1 MGTQHKAEQ
10 GTEQMKLVTP
20 KGARVDSLRYPDIA
34 DLMSR
39 LRFAP
44 GNGRIWL
51 DDQRMVLLHAQSL
64 GTLRRELIDSLGID
78 AARGLLTRMG
88 YNSGARDAEL
98 VGKVRPGNDVSEM
111 FAVGPQLHMLEGL
124 TEVEP
129 VRLEIDV
136 EKGHYYGEFLWKGCA
151 EDEEHVRIYG
161 IGAEPV
167 CWTQIGYASG
177 YTSVFMGRPILYREV
192 ECRALGQAYCRI
204 IGKPIEE
211 WGEEAANDLRFL
223 KAQSFTQG
231 LAASDD
237 RTDPVSGHGAYDP
250 REAPAAPTAF
260 GDVNMVGA
268 SPGFNAVC
276 HMIRRV
282 ATTRATVLFLGESG
296 VGKEVFART
305 LHRISKRSEGAFV
318 AVNCAAIP
326 ESLVESELFGVEKG
340 GFTDATQSRPGRFER
355 AHGGTLFLDEI
366 GILTMTAQGK
376 LLRALQEG
384 EIERVGDTQTRRVDV
399 RVVAATNLDLRD
411 EVRAG
416 RFREDLYFRLNVFPI
431 RVPSL
436 RERKE
441 DLPVL
446 LNHFLRKYRERHDR
460 NITGFTSRAIDA
472 ILSYNWPGNIRE
484 LENIVERGV
493 ILAGDDAPIDVGH
506 LFISGETFDLS
517 VFGVDEH
524 GSLLPSDKLNALA
537 GAGAG
542 SGDDAERIT
551 RKVTS
556 LLMGTETDGAP
567 LSLDDIES
575 ALLKSAVRQA
585 SGNLS
590 AAARNLGITRAQLVY
605 RLKSRGLRV

>member
-1 MGTQHKAEQ
+1 MGTQRKSEQAE
-10 GTEQMKLVTP
+10 EAMKLVTP

-98 VGKVRPGNDVSEM
+98 AAKVRPENNVTEM

-136 EKGHYYGEFLWKGCA
+136 EKGQYYGEFLWKGCA

-223 KAQSFTQG
+223 KAQAFTQG
-231 LAASDD
+231 LAADGD
-237 RTDPVSGHGAYDP
+237 RTESVSSYDAFAP
-250 REAPAAPTAF
+250 REAPATPTAF

-282 ATTRATVLFLGESG
+282 AATRATVLFLGESG

-305 LHRISKRSEGAFV
+305 LHRISNRGAGAFV

-355 AHGGTLFLDEI
+355 ANGGTLFLDEI

-376 LLRALQEG
+376 LLRTLQEG
-384 EIERVGDTQTRRVDV
+384 EIERLGDTQTRRVDV

-446 LNHFLRKYRERHDR
+446 LNHLLRKYRERHGR
-460 NITGFTSRAIDA
+460 KVSGFTSRAIDA
-472 ILSYNWPGNIRE
+472 MLSYNWPGNIRE

-493 ILAGDDAPIDVGH
+493 ILAADDGPIDVGH

-517 VFGVDEH
+517 LFGVDEH
-524 GSLLPSDKLNALA
+524 GSLLPSDKLNEL
-537 GAGAG
+537 AGAG
-542 SGDDAERIT
+542 SGDEAERVT

-556 LLMGTETDGAP
+556 LLMGTESDGAP

-590 AAARNLGITRAQLVY
+590 AAARSLGITRAQLVY